1 MSFGCNLKN
10 YYGISQNDS
19 MLAHES
25 KQNTYLSQEFLD
37 CAKSLFNILDSES
50 NGYVTIEELQKH
62 FDQSVPPKIIRKQGK
77 FCKIPDLPSILQQI
91 CPSNGFINFK
101 RFILALQI
109 ALGKCD
115 LNSNNGIGRSLR
127 PLSYLFAVTES
138 SETESDAE
146 RDERRIE
153 LSADSTDKSCPDGS
167 KNSSL
172 IALDQTFSCEMNAEA
187 RTIQK

>member
-10 YYGISQNDS
+10 HYGISQNDS